1 MKQIMRQVM
10 NTYNFTVAPEN
21 IDFKGQVTV
30 PSICGDIINSIGQNI
45 RKEGF
50 GVDVMKEANRT
61 WVLLRSA
68 FEIDKRPGLYDI
80 LKVTV
85 WPVPGDGI
93 TYNRC
98 IKIADSEGKEIGR
111 GTTEWCILD
120 IESRKPIFPDLGL
133 GGIGIGIPCKSPRR
147 IIDFTPEITDER
159 KVGYSSCDFNGHLNN
174 TRYIEMFYDLL
185 PEEILSTTAP
195 VRLDINYRHE
205 VSCGNDVS
213 IGLKR
218 TENGEFLFAARDGEN
233 TLCRASL
240 KRLLN
245 EDSANK
251 AV

>member
-1 MKQIMRQVM
+1 MKQVI
-10 NTYNFTVAPEN
+10 NTYNFTVSPEN

-45 RKEGF
+45 RKEGY
-50 GVDVMKEANRT
+50 GIDVMKEAKRT

-80 LKVTV
+80 LNVAV
-85 WPVPGDGI
+85 WPVTGDGL

-98 IKIADSEGKEIGR
+98 VKITDKEGREIGR

-133 GGIGIGIPCKSPRR
+133 GEFEIGIPCKSPKR
-147 IIDFTPEITDER
+147 IVDFTPDVTDER
-159 KVGYSSCDFNGHLNN
+159 KVGYSDCDFNGHLNN

-185 PEEILSTTAP
+185 PEDILSTTSP

-205 VSCGNDVS
+205 VSCGKKLS

-218 TENGEFLFAARDGEN
+218 TEKEEFLFTARSGED
-233 TLCRASL
+233 TLCRSSL
-240 KRLLN
+240 KKIHK
-245 EDSANK
+245 EDNPDK
-251 AV
+251 VF